1 ARDTVTSELAAV
13 KIVKLDPGDDISSLQ
28 QEITILRECR
38 HPNVVAYI
46 GSYLRNDRLWICME
60 FCGGG
65 SLQEIYHATGP
76 LEERQ
81 IAYVCREALKGLHH
95 LHSQGKIHRDI
106 KGANLLLTLQG
117 DVKLADF
124 GVSGELTASVA
135 KRRSFIGTPYWMAP
149 EVAAVER
156 KGGYNE
162 LCDIWALG
170 ITAIELGEL
179 QPPLFHL
186 HPMRALM
193 LMSKSSF
200 QPPKLR
206 DKTRWTQYFHHFL
219 KLALTKNPKKRP
231 TAEKLLQHPFTTQQ
245 LPRALLTQL
254 LDKANDPHLG
264 TPSPEDC
271 DLETYDMFPDTIHS
285 RGQHG
290 PAERT
295 PSEIQFHQ
303 VKFGAPRRKETD
315 PLNEP
320 WEEEWTLL
328 GKEELSALLPPL
340 QMGACFSK
348 VFNGCPLRIHAAVT
362 WVHPVTRDQ
371 FLVVGAEEGIYTLNL
386 HELHEDTLEKLISHR
401 CAWLYCVNNVLL
413 SLSGKSTH
421 IWAHDL
427 PGLFEQRRLQQQ
439 VPLSIPTNRL
449 TQRIIP
455 SDGCLQVQASVPLAN
470 NPVELEPL
478 FPKGLPGSAQQVIQ
492 VDRDTVLVCFD
503 RCVRI
508 VNLLGE
514 PTATL
519 APVLTFDFPIET
531 VVCLQDSVLAFW
543 SHGMQGRSLDTNE

>member
-1 ARDTVTSELAAV
+1 MALLRDVSLQDPRDRFELLQRVGAGTYGDVYKALDTVTSELAAV

-162 LCDIWALG
+162 LCDVWALG

-206 DKTRWTQYFHHFL
+206 DKTRWTQNFHHFL

-254 LDKANDPHLG
+254 LDKASDPHLG
-264 TPSPEDC
+264 ALSPEDC
-271 DLETYDMFPDTIHS
+271 ELETQDMFPDTIHS
-285 RGQHG
+285 RGHHG

-295 PSEIQFHQ
+295 PSEIQ
-303 VKFGAPRRKETD
+303 
-315 PLNEP
+315 
-320 WEEEWTLL
+320 
-328 GKEELSALLPPL
+328 
-340 QMGACFSK
+340 C
-348 VFNGCPLRIHAAVT
+348 
-362 WVHPVTRDQ
+362 
-371 FLVVGAEEGIYTLNL
+371 
-386 HELHEDTLEKLISHR
+386 
-401 CAWLYCVNNVLL
+401 
-413 SLSGKSTH
+413 KS
-421 IWAHDL
+421 
-427 PGLFEQRRLQQQ
+427 
-439 VPLSIPTNRL
+439 SNRAK
-449 TQRIIP
+449 R
-455 SDGCLQVQASVPLAN
+455 
-470 NPVELEPL
+470 
-478 FPKGLPGSAQQVIQ
+478 
-492 VDRDTVLVCFD
+492 
-503 RCVRI
+503 
-508 VNLLGE
+508 
-514 PTATL
+514 
-519 APVLTFDFPIET
+519 
-531 VVCLQDSVLAFW
+531 
-543 SHGMQGRSLDTNE
+543 SHGSGVILGVHCETWTTPNPILWTPSSPSKIWCPSLEGDGSSQ